1 MAGSKA
7 IEAARA
13 FIRVAWND
21 SALRKGIEA
30 TQARLN
36 AMATGVAKIGA
47 GFAGAGTA
55 VLAPLTAAVFQFASI
70 GDKFDKMAG
79 RTGAS
84 VEALS
89 ALSYAAGQSGTS
101 IEAVEKSLRK
111 IGQTATA
118 AAGGAQSAKDALA
131 AIGLTAGDLSSLS
144 PEKQLQAVAEGLS
157 KISDPSE
164 RASRAMAV
172 LGEEG
177 AQLLPLMNSGAAG
190 IQEATDRA
198 AELGLVLG
206 TEQATAAAKFT
217 DAWDNAKSALGSIT
231 TQIGGALAP
240 ALTDVLGKITPVIA
254 TVSRWVRENSAVI
267 KTIGLVGVA
276 MGVTGAALGVF
287 AGGLTAVAFILGA
300 ITSPLGIIAAL
311 AIAAG
316 VAFVKMAG
324 GIDGALQMIR
334 DAFPGLSEDAMAF
347 FSGFK
352 ALMDAGE
359 YQKLA
364 ELLWLSLKLA
374 WLTGIDAL
382 NREWLIWKD
391 GFLSTFENAI
401 ATVSRKWSALQN
413 TLSKGVISVMAF
425 FDSSIDVNAVNAEL
439 DSMMQQQLKN
449 IDRESKANQQARETK
464 FETDIGAVNRDLESA
479 RAAWQSAVNEAVAI
493 GEDKANDPA
502 ASTVADDKF
511 SQLIADLQAGDI
523 ATRINDT
530 VKASSTNVGNDVRS
544 VSGAG
549 QLTGLINKTG
559 EVNRQQLAVM
569 KRVEQHTA
577 FLESLLKPSVV
588 NV

>member
-30 TQARLN
+30 TQARLRT
-36 AMATGVAKIGA
+36 MATGVAKIGA

-55 VLAPLTAAVFQFASI
+55 LLAPLTAAVFQFASV

-89 ALSYAAGQSGTS
+89 ALAYAAGQSGTS

-111 IGQTATA
+111 IGQTSTA
-118 AAGGAQSAKDALA
+118 AAGGAQSAIDALA
-131 AIGLTAGDLSSLS
+131 AIGLNAGDLAGMS

-164 RASRAMAV
+164 RAARAMAV

-190 IQEATDRA
+190 IQEAMDRA

-206 TEQATAAAKFT
+206 TDQATAAAKFT

-240 ALTDVLGKITPVIA
+240 ALTDALGKITPVIA

-276 MGVTGAALGVF
+276 LAVTGTALGTF
-287 AGGLTAVAFILGA
+287 AAGLTAVAFILGA

-316 VAFVKMAG
+316 VSFVKMAG

-334 DAFPGLSEDAMAF
+334 DAFPGLSEDATAF

-382 NREWLIWKD
+382 NREWLLWKD
-391 GFLSTFENAI
+391 GFLSTFETAI
-401 ATVSRKWSALQN
+401 STVSRKWSALQN
-413 TLSKGVISVMAF
+413 TLSKGVVSVMAF

-439 DSMMQQQLKN
+439 DSMMEQQLKN
-449 IDRESKANQQARETK
+449 IDRESKANQQARESK
-464 FETDIGAVNRDLESA
+464 FNTDIGAANRDLESA
-479 RAAWQSAVNEAVAI
+479 RAAWQSAVDEAKIIA
-493 GEDKANDPA
+493 ENQANNPA
-502 ASTVADDKF
+502 AASVADDKF
-511 SQLIADLQAGDI
+511 SQLINDLQSGDV
-523 ATRINDT
+523 AARINDT
-530 VKASSTNVGNDVRS
+530 VKSSSTKSVGDVRS
-544 VSGAG
+544 VSGAS
-549 QLTGLINKTG
+549 QLTGLINRTG
-559 EVNRQQLAVM
+559 EVGRQQLAAL

-577 FLESLLKPSVV
+577 FLQNILQPQVV
-588 NV
+588 NI